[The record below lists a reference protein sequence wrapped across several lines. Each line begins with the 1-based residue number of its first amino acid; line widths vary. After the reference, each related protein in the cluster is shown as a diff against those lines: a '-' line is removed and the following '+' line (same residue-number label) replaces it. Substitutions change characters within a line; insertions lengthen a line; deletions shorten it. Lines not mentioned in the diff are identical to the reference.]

1 MCSGPMMRLNSYQ
14 IAAAD
19 KYACYRDLVPPTT
32 TMASI
37 VQTLGAKKS
46 GVNTWTQRFL
56 PKVPVWLP
64 ANFVGVLLLQP
75 YDLRRTNSAIEY
87 SGPRIW
93 FEKSAWDCRQYLLLQ
108 GLGTRKEF
116 VCEEN
121 LASWTRCSTSRSTS
135 QLLKM
140 LARLYYVSIAHGAM
154 W

>member
-87 SGPRIW
+87 SAQGFGSKSPHGIAGNIYYCRGWARGKNLCARRIW
-93 FEKSAWDCRQYLLLQ
+93 PAGHVVPRADLLH
-108 GLGTRKEF
+108 
-116 VCEEN
+116 
-121 LASWTRCSTSRSTS
+121 S
-135 QLLKM
+135 
-140 LARLYYVSIAHGAM
+140 Y
-154 W
+154 